1 MRSWASKPWRTTT
14 RTSPTRT
21 WCASPTTAAGP
32 PKASSTPSAT
42 CIDRELVNRL
52 PTPSP
57 GFFPHRGMERQMTN
71 YRLAVLPGDG
81 IGPEVVA
88 EAIKV
93 LRVVEST
100 TDARFQ
106 LEEDVVG
113 GAAIDA
119 FDTALKPDTVKLA
132 KTSDAVLFGA
142 VGGPKW
148 DDPRAAVRP
157 EQAILGLRA
166 ALGTFANLR
175 PARMQPA
182 LVHLSPLKP
191 EIVQGADVLFVRE
204 LVAGTYFAR
213 PKKLWQDARGL
224 WRAVDTTAYTEPQ
237 VERTVRMGFELAR
250 GRRKK
255 LHVADKQNVMAT
267 SRLWRD
273 VAGRVAEDYADVEFQ
288 AILTDALA
296 MHLLYRPTQFDVVVT
311 DNLFGDLITDE
322 AAALAGSMGLMPS
335 ASLGAALNRHGG
347 YRGLYEPIHGSA
359 PDIAGRGVA
368 NPIPP
373 IQSLALLLRYS
384 LKLEREARAVEK
396 AVDDAIELG
405 LRTPDIAARGEKTA
419 TTRQLGDA
427 IAEAVRAELARAP

>member
-1 MRSWASKPWRTTT
+1 MT
-14 RTSPTRT
+14 R
-21 WCASPTTAAGP
+21 
-32 PKASSTPSAT
+32 
-42 CIDRELVNRL
+42 
-52 PTPSP
+52 
-57 GFFPHRGMERQMTN
+57 F
-71 YRLAVLPGDG
+71 RLAVLGGDG

-88 EAIKV
+88 EAVRV
-93 LRVVEST
+93 LRAIEST
-100 TDARFQ
+100 TDHRFE
-106 LEEDVVG
+106 LTEDLVG

-119 FDTALKPDTVKLA
+119 HGTALRRETVALA
-132 KTSDAVLFGA
+132 RRSDAVIFGA

-182 LVHLSPLKP
+182 LVHLSPLKA
-191 EIVQGADVLFVRE
+191 EIVQGADVLFIRE

-213 PKKLWQDARGL
+213 PKKYWQDARGT

-237 VERTVRMGFELAR
+237 VERTVRMAFELAR

-255 LHVADKQNVMAT
+255 VHVADKQNVMAT

-273 VAGRVAEDYADVEFQ
+273 VASRLAADYADVEFQ

-296 MHLLYRPTQFDVVVT
+296 MHLLYRPSAFDVIVT

-322 AAALAGSMGLMPS
+322 AAVLAGSMGLMPS
-335 ASLGAALNRHGG
+335 ASLGSARNRHGG
-347 YRGLYEPIHGSA
+347 YRGLYEPIHGTA
-359 PDIAGRGVA
+359 PDIAGKGVA
-368 NPIPP
+368 NPMAA

-384 LKLEREARAVEK
+384 LRLEREARAVER

-405 LRTPDIAARGEKTA
+405 LRTPDIARPGERTA
-419 TTRQLGDA
+419 TTTAVG
-427 IAEAVRAELARAP
+427 EAVVEAVLRELRS

>member
-1 MRSWASKPWRTTT
+1 V
-14 RTSPTRT
+14 
-21 WCASPTTAAGP
+21 P
-32 PKASSTPSAT
+32 PFR
-42 CIDRELVNRL
+42 I
-52 PTPSP
+52 
-57 GFFPHRGMERQMTN
+57 
-71 YRLAVLPGDG
+71 AVLPGDG

-88 EAIKV
+88 EAVNV
-93 LRVVEST
+93 LRAVEAT
-100 TDARFQ
+100 TKHTFE
-106 LEEDVVG
+106 LTEDLVG

-119 FDTALKPDTVKLA
+119 FGTAIRKETIALA
-132 KTSDAVLFGA
+132 KRSDAVLFGA

-157 EQAILGLRA
+157 EQAILGLRT

-213 PKKLWQDARGL
+213 PKKYWQDARGT

-237 VERTVRMGFELAR
+237 VERTVRMAFELAR
-250 GRRKK
+250 GRRKR

-273 VAGRVAEDYADVEFQ
+273 VATRVAKDFADVEFL

-296 MHLLYRPTQFDVVVT
+296 MHLLYRPTQFDVIVT
-311 DNLFGDLITDE
+311 DNLFGDLLTDE
-322 AAALAGSMGLMPS
+322 AAVLAGSMGLMPS
-335 ASLGAALNRHGG
+335 ASLGEARNRHDG
-347 YRGLYEPIHGSA
+347 YRGLYEPIHGTA
-359 PDIAGRGVA
+359 PDIAGRGIA
-368 NPIPP
+368 NPIAA

-384 LKLEREARAVEK
+384 LRLEREARAVEV
-396 AVDDAIELG
+396 AIDDAIELG
-405 LRTPDIAARGEKTA
+405 IRTPDTARPGEKTV
-419 TTRQLGDA
+419 TTAAVGEA
-427 IAEAVRAELARAP
+427 IATAVQRELSRS